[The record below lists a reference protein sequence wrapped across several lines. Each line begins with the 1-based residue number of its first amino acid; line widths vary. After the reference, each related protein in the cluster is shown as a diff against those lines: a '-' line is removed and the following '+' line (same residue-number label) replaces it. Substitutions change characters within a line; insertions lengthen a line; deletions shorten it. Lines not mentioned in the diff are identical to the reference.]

1 MKTEVVAQMTKD
13 STWVHIFFNINPFE
27 FLKNGYEK
35 KVFSNLEP
43 LKRWLLP
50 MRYFSYFTIQP
61 FDLKQRIMMEL
72 WREKKPLVNSS
83 FIDFIELV
91 LSGIGIQFLFLT
103 LGLFGT
109 QG

>member
-13 STWVHIFFNINPFE
+13 STWIHIFFIIIIKVAYTHEVFQLFGNSTFWFE
-27 FLKNGYEK
+27 
-35 KVFSNLEP
+35 
-43 LKRWLLP
+43 
-50 MRYFSYFTIQP
+50 T
-61 FDLKQRIMMEL
+61 
-72 WREKKPLVNSS
+72 NSS